1 MSAKILVVD
10 DEPAIVELLDVN
22 LSNAGYTVLKAGDA
36 VSAAVI
42 LREMNPDLVLV
53 DWGLPGRS
61 GMDFVRSVRREPAT
75 SELPMI
81 MLTAR
86 AADQDKVY
94 GLENGA
100 DDYITKPFS
109 PREVIARVNAALRR
123 RSPQLKSAQIKFGT
137 LCIDPDTHQVLVGD
151 AALVMSPTEFRLLHF
166 LMRHPQRVHTRSQL
180 LDAVWGTTTY
190 VEERSVD
197 AYIGRL
203 RSLLEPEGQAG
214 LIETVRG
221 VGYRFSGKN
230 SGVR

>member
-1 MSAKILVVD
+1 MGAKILVVE

-22 LSNAGYTVLKAGDA
+22 LTSAGYTVLKAGDA
-36 VSAAVI
+36 ATANVI
-42 LREMNPDLVLV
+42 LREMSPDLVLV

-61 GMDFVRSVRREPAT
+61 GMDFIRAVRRDADT
-75 SELPMI
+75 TNLPLI

-123 RSPQLKSAQIKFGT
+123 RSPQAKSAQIKFAD
-137 LCIDPDTHQVLVGD
+137 LCIDPDLHQVLVGNRP
-151 AALVMSPTEFRLLHF
+151 LVMSPTEFRLLHF
-166 LMRHPQRVHTRSQL
+166 LMTYPQRVHTRAQL
-180 LDAVWGTTTY
+180 LDKVWGTGSY

-197 AYIGRL
+197 AYVGRL
-203 RSLLEPEGQAG
+203 RSLLEPGGHAG
-214 LIETVRG
+214 MIETVRG
-221 VGYRFSGKN
+221 VGYRFSCN
-230 SGVR
+230 SGAQ